1 MRLAKELSFFKDECM
16 ELRRE
21 LGDVEDELAGERK
34 KNEAMLME
42 REDIKSKLVKKEKKL
57 VKYRAKTNSLNK
69 TIFNEK

>member
-42 REDIKSKLVKKEKKL
+42 RMDIISAISKPFK
-57 VKYRAKTNSLNK
+57 NP
-69 TIFNEK
+69 